1 MVFDGRLTLLQ
12 ESTHSGIALET
23 AAKMPVLL
31 NPGWRRLCYTGTS
44 SRKEACMA
52 ESKPQTFANHTRWDP
67 PFHFF
72 VIPIFVLGLIL
83 SLVHFFAHITHGDV
97 RDHVHAFLLI
107 LLALAFLVLAF
118 KTRLYALKVQDRVI
132 RLEEQLR
139 LMRLL
144 PEPLRS
150 RIPELTEGQLCGLR
164 FASDAELPKLTERA
178 LNEKLSR
185 ADIKKSIQNWR
196 PDYCRV

>member
-1 MVFDGRLTLLQ
+1 
-12 ESTHSGIALET
+12 
-23 AAKMPVLL
+23 
-31 NPGWRRLCYTGTS
+31 
-44 SRKEACMA
+44 MA

-67 PFHFF
+67 WFHFF
-72 VIPIFVLGLIL
+72 VIPIFVLGLVM

-107 LLALAFLVLAF
+107 LLALAFLILAF
-118 KTRLYALKVQDRVI
+118 KTRIYALKVQDRVI

-164 FASDAELPKLTERA
+164 FASDVELPKLAERA

-185 ADIKKSIQNWR
+185 ADIKKSIQSWR
-196 PDYCRV
+196 PDYWRV